1 MEDFKLKNLND
12 VEAKEQYQVK
22 FSNIFAALM
31 KMMMIMWTSI
41 GFGTVEVI

>member
-1 MEDFKLKNLND
+1 VERLDFENLND
-12 VEAKEQYQVK
+12 TEAKEQYQVK